1 LAPRECQCHTSAAR
15 TYREQACW
23 RGHYLAQTQIQR
35 VVGSSLLRRAM
46 IPPRPAVPEIGA
58 ATSKARIGSVHLPR
72 ACIKNCIPTING
84 AFHRNLTTC
93 VHRIRSLQLG
103 LDTIE
108 KLCCKSFCRT
118 LHQARPHAGD
128 GTTDDDVGFPVH
140 ACFTALKRSET
151 HITKQVNSAS
161 RRFTTPLHS
170 HVRRFFL

>member
-1 LAPRECQCHTSAAR
+1 
-15 TYREQACW
+15 
-23 RGHYLAQTQIQR
+23 
-35 VVGSSLLRRAM
+35 M

-118 LHQARPHAGD
+118 LHQARPHAVDLFCEMRLTPPNGG
-128 GTTDDDVGFPVH
+128 GTSIDLQSDVVVSGP
-140 ACFTALKRSET
+140 
-151 HITKQVNSAS
+151 
-161 RRFTTPLHS
+161 
-170 HVRRFFL
+170 